1 MTQGLTGWSEG
12 LDVALSG
19 SSYQSFGI
27 ARGFAWSLALGLR
40 LAEVAQAGPDTWL
53 SKMKNLFS
61 YHPLLFSFV
70 VVPFILCACMFV
82 CYGSVDGA
90 SFCVCVFVL
99 FPFLCFLH

>member
-53 SKMKNLFS
+53 SKNEKSIVLPYVTFLF
-61 YHPLLFSFV
+61 
-70 VVPFILCACMFV
+70 C
-82 CYGSVDGA
+82 GSTVYIM
-90 SFCVCVFVL
+90 CVYVCVL
-99 FPFLCFLH
+99 